1 MKKKIVII
9 GGGIGGLSAGI
20 YALKAGY
27 EAAIYEKNPVAGGE
41 CMGWNRKGCHI
52 DNCIHWLT
60 GTDSST
66 SVWQVWNT
74 MGALDKDTPY
84 AATDKFYSSRLNG
97 QEATLWKDLDRTERE
112 LIALSPED
120 EAEIKKFIQ
129 HVRYAESCTIPGE
142 KPMDMMKIGDY
153 IKMGKSMANMPK
165 VMKEYGKTDLRG
177 LAERFHSPLL
187 KKLMTDYLPAEYT
200 AYSFLVSYATM
211 TSGNGNIP
219 VGGSLAMTNR
229 IIERFKAMGGELHTN
244 TPVKR
249 IITENGTARGIEL
262 ENGEKVMADEVIS
275 AVDPSFLFGRLLDRK
290 FMPKEFESAYS
301 ESKKYPTTSGF
312 QIAFKTDDDI
322 SVEDTVFFGCE
333 PVAIGSRR
341 FDRIYVKNYGYDKT
355 FAPEGKAVLQTNI
368 PQSDEDF
375 AYWKSLYKEEYKAKK
390 QQLIEEVTKR
400 IVTEFPELEGR
411 LEFLDCWTP
420 LTYERYCNAY
430 HGAYMAFVTTPDSKQ
445 VKIKGVLKG
454 LKNFYMAGQWIMS
467 PGGLPIA
474 AISGKFAVQRIL
486 KKEKRSIEI

>member
-1 MKKKIVII
+1 MKKIVII

-27 EAAIYEKNPVAGGE
+27 SAAIYEKNPSAGGE

-66 SVWQVWNT
+66 SVWDVWHT

-84 AATDKFYSSRLNG
+84 ADTVKFYSSRLDG
-97 QEATLWKDLDRTERE
+97 KEATLWKDLDRTEKE
-112 LIALSPED
+112 LIAVSPED

-142 KPMDMMKIGDY
+142 KPMDMMKISDY

-165 VMKEYGKTDLRG
+165 VMKEYGSIDLNG
-177 LAERFHSPLL
+177 LADRFRSPLL
-187 KKLMTDYLPAEYT
+187 KKLMTDYLPANYT

-219 VGGSLAMTNR
+219 IGGSLAMTNR
-229 IIERFKAMGGELHTN
+229 IIEKFKSMGGELHTSA
-244 TPVKR
+244 PVR
-249 IITENGTARGIEL
+249 SIIIENGTAKGIEL
-262 ENGEKVMADEVIS
+262 ESGEKVMADEVIS
-275 AVDPSFLFGRLLDRK
+275 AVDAGFLFGRLLDK
-290 FMPKEFESAYS
+290 SYMPKEFARAYES
-301 ESKKYPTTSGF
+301 SKEYPITSGF
-312 QIAFKTDDDI
+312 QTAFAADADI
-322 SVEDTVFFGCE
+322 SIEDTVFFGCE
-333 PVAIGSRR
+333 PVTIGDRK

-355 FAPEGKAVLQTNI
+355 FAPEGKTVLQMNI
-368 PQSDEDF
+368 PQTDEDF
-375 AYWKSLYKEEYKAKK
+375 IYWKSLTKEQYKAKK
-390 QQLIEEVTKR
+390 QELTSQVTARLIK
-400 IVTEFPELEGR
+400 EFPELEGR
-411 LEFLDCWTP
+411 IELLDCWTP
-420 LTYERYCNAY
+420 MTYERWCNAY
-430 HGAYMAFVTTPDSKQ
+430 HGAYMAFVTTTGAKQ
-445 VKIKGVLKG
+445 LKVKGELKG

-486 KKEKRSIEI
+486 KKEKRDINI

>member
-1 MKKKIVII
+1 MKKKIVVI

-27 EAAIYEKNPVAGGE
+27 DAVIYEKNHVAGGE

-66 SVWQVWNT
+66 SVWNVWNT

-84 AATDKFYSSRLNG
+84 ADTKKFYSSRLNG
-97 QEATLWKDLDRTERE
+97 QEATLWNDLDRTERE
-112 LIALSPED
+112 LIEISPED
-120 EAEIKKFIQ
+120 KDEIQKFIE

-142 KPMDMMKIGDY
+142 KPMDMMKVGDY
-153 IKMGKSMANMPK
+153 IRMGKSMANMPK
-165 VMKEYGKTDLRG
+165 VMKEYGKCDLSG

-219 VGGSLAMTNR
+219 IGGSLAMTNR
-229 IIERFKAMGGELHTN
+229 IIERFRSMGGVLHTD

-249 IITENGTARGIEL
+249 IIVENGTAKGIEL

-275 AVDPSFLFGRLLDRK
+275 AVDPSFLFGRLLDRSY
-290 FMPKEFESAYS
+290 MPKEFDAAYS

-312 QIAFKTDDDI
+312 QMAFRIDDDF
-322 SVEDTVFFGCE
+322 SGEDTIFFGCE
-333 PVAIGSRR
+333 PISIGSRK
-341 FDRIYVKNYGYDKT
+341 FERIYIKNYGYDKT

-368 PQSDEDF
+368 PQSDEDYL
-375 AYWKSLYKEEYKAKK
+375 YWKSLSKEEYKAKK
-390 QQLIEEVTKR
+390 QELINEVTAR
-400 IVTEFPELEGR
+400 IVREFPELDGKME
-411 LEFLDCWTP
+411 LLDCWTP

-445 VKIKGVLKG
+445 LKVKGVLKG

-486 KKEKRSIEI
+486 KKEKRNIDI

>member
-1 MKKKIVII
+1 MKKIVII

-27 EAAIYEKNPVAGGE
+27 KAEIYEKNHVAGGE

-74 MGALDKDTPY
+74 MGAIDENTPY
-84 AATDKFYSSRLNG
+84 AETDKFYSSRLNG
-97 QEATLWKDLDRTERE
+97 QEATLWKDLDRTERD

-120 EAEIKKFIQ
+120 EAEIRKFIQ
-129 HVRYAESCTIPGE
+129 HIRYAESCTIPGK

-165 VMKEYGKTDLRG
+165 VMKEYGKIDLNG
-177 LAERFHSPLL
+177 LAERFRSPLL
-187 KKLMTDYLPAEYT
+187 KKLMTDYLPANYT

-219 VGGSLAMTNR
+219 IGGSLAMTNR
-229 IIERFKAMGGELHTN
+229 IIERYKSMGGELYTD

-249 IITENGTARGIEL
+249 IIVENGKAVGIEL
-262 ENGEKVMADEVIS
+262 ESGEKVTADEVIS
-275 AVDPSFLFGRLLDRK
+275 AVDPSFLFGRLIDRS
-290 FMPKEFESAYS
+290 FMPKEFSAAYADS
-301 ESKKYPTTSGF
+301 SKYPVTSGF
-312 QIAFKTDDDI
+312 QIAYKIDDDF
-322 SVEDTVFFGCE
+322 SGEDTIFFGCE
-333 PVAIGSRR
+333 PIVIGGRR
-341 FDRIYVKNYGYDKT
+341 FDRIYIKNYGYDKT

-368 PQSDEDF
+368 PQTDEDF
-375 AYWKSLYKEEYKAKK
+375 TYWKSLSKEEYRAKK
-390 QQLIEEVTKR
+390 QELIREVTDR
-400 IVTEFPELEGR
+400 IVREFPELNGR
-411 LEFLDCWTP
+411 LELLDCWTP
-420 LTYERYCNAY
+420 MTYERYCNAY
-430 HGAYMAFVTTPDSKQ
+430 HGAYMAFVTTIGAKQ
-445 VKIKGVLKG
+445 LRIKGVLKG
-454 LKNFYMAGQWIMS
+454 LDNFYMAGQWIMS

-474 AISGKFAVQRIL
+474 AISGKFAIQRIL